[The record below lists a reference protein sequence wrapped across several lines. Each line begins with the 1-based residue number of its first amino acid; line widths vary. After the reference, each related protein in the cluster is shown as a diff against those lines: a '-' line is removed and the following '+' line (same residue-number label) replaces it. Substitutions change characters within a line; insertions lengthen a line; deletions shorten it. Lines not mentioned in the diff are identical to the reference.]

1 MNTENVRSSQA
12 AKKQQDRLSDANE
25 AGRVAVKN
33 NQEVQAEEP
42 IEVSKVEIKNTQI
55 KAFFAVTENENVVIR
70 IVDSEG
76 NLIRQ
81 IPPEEFLK
89 ASEFLK
95 NNNKN
100 LFSVEV

>member
-1 MNTENVRSSQA
+1 MNTENVRNAQV
-12 AKKQQDRLSDANE
+12 AKKQQARISDANE
-25 AGRVAVKN
+25 AGRVTVKN
-33 NQEVQAEEP
+33 NQEVQSEEP
-42 IEVSKVEIKNTQI
+42 REVSKIEIKNTQT

-76 NLIRQ
+76 NLISQ

-89 ASEFLK
+89 ATEFLK
-95 NNNKN
+95 NNNKS